1 VPDRDI
7 YSPALRS
14 LGLQRRR
21 SSFGLR
27 ALVRATAVAAAVAV
41 PVARRR
47 RRIPDAVTT
56 ASVIAGPLALAVL
69 WPRSR
74 KRDVALFALQMWG
87 FTMAHEIPYDDPE
100 ALRRRLRV
108 RYPIV
113 CDRLIGGGELPSVR
127 VQRALSRPGQ
137 VTNLDRVLSIVH
149 WIWFMEPHAALL
161 LVQARDF
168 DRFPRA
174 ARQLAATYDLG
185 CAIYFAVPT
194 APPWW
199 SAEQGYI
206 EPPVEPVPG
215 EVAAEDAPRVRRIM
229 VDAGEQ
235 LWRRA
240 WGPLYDAFNG
250 NPWAAMPSL
259 HFATSLMAAI
269 HLSGVGRVP
278 AALGWGYAGTLG
290 FALVY
295 LGEHYVTDL
304 IAGAALVVLVRR
316 GEPVAEPLVEAVNGV
331 LRRLER
337 VAA

>member
-1 VPDRDI
+1 M
-7 YSPALRS
+7 
-14 LGLQRRR
+14 
-21 SSFGLR
+21 
-27 ALVRATAVAAAVAV
+27 RATAGAALVAAVAA

-127 VQRALSRPGQ
+127 LQRALSRPGQ

-161 LVQARDF
+161 LVQAHDF

-206 EPPVEPVPG
+206 EAPVEPVPR

>member
-1 VPDRDI
+1 LRPHRP
-7 YSPALRS
+7 SPA
-14 LGLQRRR
+14 QR
-21 SSFGLR
+21 
-27 ALVRATAVAAAVAV
+27 AAVRLAAGAAVAASIAV
-41 PVARRR
+41 PLIRRR
-47 RRIPDAVTT
+47 RRIP
-56 ASVIAGPLALAVL
+56 ASATLAALAAGPMAVAVL
-69 WPRSR
+69 APRTR
-74 KRDVALFALQMWG
+74 GRDIALFTLQMWG
-87 FTMAHEIPYDDPE
+87 FAMAHELPYDDPE
-100 ALRRRLRV
+100 ALRRRLKV

-113 CDRLIGGGELPSVR
+113 VDRIIGLGQLPNAR
-127 VQRALSRPGQ
+127 LQRAFSRPGE
-137 VTNLDRVLSIVH
+137 VTSLDRFLSVIH
-149 WIWFMEPHAALL
+149 WAWFLEPHASLL
-161 LVQARDF
+161 FVQARHV

-206 EPPVEPVPG
+206 DAPIERVPG
-215 EVAAEDAPRVRRIM
+215 EVLKEDAPQVRRIM

-235 LWRRA
+235 LWREA
-240 WGPLYDAFNG
+240 WESLYDAFNS

-269 HLSGVGRVP
+269 HLAEAGRIP
-278 AALGWGYAGTLG
+278 GALGWGYAGTLA

-304 IAGAALVVLVRR
+304 LAGAALVLAVRR
-316 GEPVAEPLVEAVNGV
+316 GEPLVEPLVEAVNRG

-337 VAA
+337 IAAPA

>member
-1 VPDRDI
+1 M
-7 YSPALRS
+7 
-14 LGLQRRR
+14 
-21 SSFGLR
+21 
-27 ALVRATAVAAAVAV
+27 AV
-41 PVARRR
+41 PLIRRR
-47 RRIPDAVTT
+47 RRIPATVTV
-56 ASVIAGPLALAVL
+56 AALAAGPMAVAVL
-69 WPRSR
+69 RPRTR
-74 KRDVALFALQMWG
+74 GRDIVLFTLQMWG
-87 FTMAHEIPYDDPE
+87 FVMAHELPYDDPE
-100 ALRRRLRV
+100 ALRRRLRI

-113 CDRLIGGGELPSVR
+113 ADRIIGLGTLPNVR
-127 VQRALSRPGQ
+127 LQRALSAPGR
-137 VTNLDRVLSIVH
+137 VTALDRFLSVVH
-149 WIWFMEPHAALL
+149 WVWFMEPHAALL
-161 LVQARDF
+161 FVQARHP

-174 ARQLAATYDLG
+174 ARQLAVTYDLG
-185 CAIYFAVPT
+185 CAVYFAVPT

-206 EPPVEPVPG
+206 EPVQRVAEG
-215 EVAAEDAPRVRRIM
+215 ETPEVRRIM

-240 WGPLYDAFNG
+240 WDPLYESFNS

-269 HLSGVGRVP
+269 HLAEAGRVP
-278 AALGWGYAGTLG
+278 GALGWAYAGTLA

-304 IAGAALVVLVRR
+304 VAGAALVAAVRR

-337 VAA
+337 IATA

>member
-1 VPDRDI
+1 MRRLRP
-7 YSPALRS
+7 SPA
-14 LGLQRRR
+14 Q
-21 SSFGLR
+21 
-27 ALVRATAVAAAVAV
+27 RATVRIAAGAAVAASIAV
-41 PVARRR
+41 PLLRRR
-47 RRIPDAVTT
+47 RRIPATVTL
-56 ASVIAGPLALAVL
+56 AALAAGPMAVAVL
-69 WPRSR
+69 RPRTR
-74 KRDVALFALQMWG
+74 GRDIALFTLQMWG
-87 FTMAHEIPYDDPE
+87 FTMAHELPYDDPE
-100 ALRRRLRV
+100 ALRRRLKI

-113 CDRLIGGGELPSVR
+113 ADRVIGVGRLPTAR
-127 VQRALSRPGQ
+127 LQAALSRPGE
-137 VTNLDRVLSIVH
+137 VTALDRFLSVIH
-149 WIWFMEPHAALL
+149 WAWFMEPHAALL
-161 LVQARDF
+161 FVQARHPR
-168 DRFPRA
+168 RFPRA

-206 EPPVEPVPG
+206 PERVESLAG
-215 EVAAEDAPRVRRIM
+215 EVVAEDAPQVRRIM

-240 WGPLYDAFNG
+240 WAPLYDAFNS

-269 HLSGVGRVP
+269 HLAEAGRVP
-278 AALGWGYAGTLG
+278 GALGWGYAGTLA

-304 IAGAALVVLVRR
+304 VAGTALVIAVRR
-316 GEPVAEPLVEAVNGV
+316 GEPLVEPLVEAVNRG

-337 VAA
+337 IAAPA